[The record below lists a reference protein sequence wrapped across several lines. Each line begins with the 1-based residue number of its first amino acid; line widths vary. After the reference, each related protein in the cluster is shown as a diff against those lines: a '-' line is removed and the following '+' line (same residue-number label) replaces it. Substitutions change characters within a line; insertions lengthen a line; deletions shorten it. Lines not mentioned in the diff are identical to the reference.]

1 MLELVLE
8 LVLLGLGDRCC
19 VGKTILTIYNKIY
32 SSRTLLEVVN
42 NDMPEKIGKEK
53 KDGVSPKDSDSQ
65 V

>member
-1 MLELVLE
+1 MLFGV
-8 LVLLGLGDRCC
+8 GDSCW
-19 VGKTILTIYNKIY
+19 VAKTVLTICNKIY